1 MAAQESQ
8 ENSSSISSTGASNTT
23 VTATAPSTRRR
34 IAQNYL
40 LFWIDA
46 SIDQTS
52 KYCENTL
59 AQLRTVVNDVTICTQ
74 PDECMQLLDS
84 LNDEKVFVI
93 IPGYQGQDLVS
104 KIHDMPTLDA
114 IYIFCGNISSHQ
126 QWTKDWRKVKG
137 VHNNIKD
144 ICDALKG
151 GIKQVNQDLIP
162 ISFVTAN
169 EIMSDENLNQLEP
182 NYMYTQ
188 IFKNILL
195 KIEHNQEQAMQI
207 LAVYC
212 RNLYS
217 KNITELNVIDEFQRD
232 YRPEQA
238 IWWYTR
244 ECFIYQMLN
253 RALRTLDADSII
265 NMGFFIRD
273 LHQQIVQLHEQQ
285 LPNYHGKPFIA
296 YRGQGL
302 LKTDFEKLE
311 KIKGGLMSF
320 NNFLSTNTNK
330 EVSLDSAERESTK
343 ADMVGIL
350 FIMAIDP
357 RVSSTPFAS
366 INEVSYFKAEEA
378 EILFAMHTVFRVGE
392 IKQMDNNGQLYEVE
406 LQLTDD
412 DDEQLRQLTEFISKE
427 VVGATEWER
436 MGMLLVKTGHFNK
449 AEELY
454 KELLEQ
460 SLDDYDKDIYY
471 HQLGYI
477 KDKQG
482 NYEQAVE
489 YYKKALEIEKTNLPA
504 NHPSLATTYNN
515 IGKVYVHKG
524 EYSKALSFYK
534 KALGI
539 CEQSLRANNP
549 DLATSYSNIGEVYR
563 LKRKYSKALSF
574 YKKALKICENSLPA
588 NHPDLATSY
597 DNTGS
602 VYQSMKKYSKALSFY
617 EKAVRIQEEIL
628 PENHPDL
635 ATSYSIIGSV
645 YMFMGES
652 SKALSFYEK
661 ALAIREKTLPTD
673 HPDLGQ
679 SYNNLSDLCYN
690 MKEYSKALSFYEKAI
705 RICEKTL
712 PTNHPHLAV
721 SYTNIGKVYAHKGEY
736 SAALSFYKKALEIY
750 EKSPPANHPDLAT
763 SYSIIGETYKQM
775 EEYSAALS
783 FYEKALGIEEKALP
797 ANHSDLAT
805 SYNNIGE
812 VYKKMREYSKALS
825 FYEKA
830 LGIQE
835 ETLPENH
842 PDLQAVKENIEIV
855 KQYL

>member
-8 ENSSSISSTGASNTT
+8 ENFSSISSTGASNTT
-23 VTATAPSTRRR
+23 VTVTAPSTRRR

-40 LFWIDA
+40 LVWVDA

-52 KYCENTL
+52 KDCEDTL
-59 AQLRTVVNDVTICTQ
+59 AQLRTIVNDVTICTQ

-84 LNDEKVFVI
+84 LNDEKAFVI
-93 IPGYQGQDLVS
+93 ISGYQGQHLVS

-126 QWTKDWRKVKG
+126 QWTMEWRKVKG

-151 GIKQVNQDLIP
+151 GVKQVNQDLIP
-162 ISFVTAN
+162 ISFVTTTEAV
-169 EIMSDENLNQLEP
+169 SSENLNQLEP
-182 NYMYTQ
+182 NYMYIQ
-188 IFKNILL
+188 IFKDILL
-195 KIEHNQEQAMQI
+195 KIEHNQEQAIKI

-212 RNLYS
+212 HNLYS

-238 IWWYTR
+238 VWWYTR
-244 ECFIYQMLN
+244 ECFTYQMLN

-273 LHQQIVQLHEQQ
+273 LHQQIVQLHQQQ
-285 LPNYHGKPFIA
+285 LPNYHGKSFIA

-311 KIKGGLMSF
+311 KIKDGLMSF

-330 EVSLDSAERESTK
+330 EVSLDFAERGSIK

-350 FIMAIDP
+350 FIMTVDP

-392 IKQMDNNGQLYEVE
+392 IKQMDNNGQLYQVE
-406 LQLTDD
+406 LQLTAD
-412 DDEQLRQLTEFISKE
+412 DDEQLRQLTEFISRE
-427 VVGATEWER
+427 VMGATGWEQL
-436 MGMLLVKTGHFNK
+436 GMLLTKTGHFDK

-454 KELLEQ
+454 KVLLEQ
-460 SLDDYDKDIYY
+460 SLNDNDKDIYY
-471 HQLGYI
+471 NQLGYI

-489 YYKKALEIEKTNLPA
+489 YYKKALEIERRTLPA
-504 NHPSLATTYNN
+504 NHPSLAT
-515 IGKVYVHKG
+515 
-524 EYSKALSFYK
+524 
-534 KALGI
+534 
-539 CEQSLRANNP
+539 
-549 DLATSYSNIGEVYR
+549 SYSNIGGVYMNMEE
-563 LKRKYSKALSF
+563 YS
-574 YKKALKICENSLPA
+574 
-588 NHPDLATSY
+588 T
-597 DNTGS
+597 
-602 VYQSMKKYSKALSFY
+602 ALSFY

-635 ATSYSIIGSV
+635 ATFYSIIGSV

-652 SKALSFYEK
+652 SIALSFYEK
-661 ALAIREKTLPTD
+661 ALAIREETLPTN
-673 HPDLGQ
+673 HPKLGQ
-679 SYNNLSDLCYN
+679 SYNSLGDLCYN

-721 SYTNIGKVYAHKGEY
+721 SYNNIGKVYAHKGEY

-750 EKSPPANHPDLAT
+750 KKSPPANHPDLAT
-763 SYSIIGETYKQM
+763 SYNIIGETYKQM
-775 EEYSAALS
+775 GEYSAALS

-825 FYEKA
+825 FYKKA

-835 ETLPENH
+835 ETLPKNH
-842 PDLQAVKENIEIV
+842 PKLGQSYNILGDLCYNMQEYSKALSYFERALDILKVSLPPNHSHLEDLKKNIAAVKQ
-855 KQYL
+855 KL

>member
-232 YRPEQA
+232 YRPE
-238 IWWYTR
+238 
-244 ECFIYQMLN
+244 
-253 RALRTLDADSII
+253 
-265 NMGFFIRD
+265 
-273 LHQQIVQLHEQQ
+273 
-285 LPNYHGKPFIA
+285 
-296 YRGQGL
+296 
-302 LKTDFEKLE
+302 
-311 KIKGGLMSF
+311 
-320 NNFLSTNTNK
+320 
-330 EVSLDSAERESTK
+330 
-343 ADMVGIL
+343 
-350 FIMAIDP
+350 
-357 RVSSTPFAS
+357 
-366 INEVSYFKAEEA
+366 
-378 EILFAMHTVFRVGE
+378 
-392 IKQMDNNGQLYEVE
+392 
-406 LQLTDD
+406 LTDD
-412 DDEQLRQLTEFISKE
+412 DDEQLRQLTECISKE

-549 DLATSYSNIGEVYR
+549 DLATSYSNIGE
-563 LKRKYSKALSF
+563 
-574 YKKALKICENSLPA
+574 KALKICENSLPA

-645 YMFMGES
+645 YMFMGEP

-661 ALAIREKTLPTD
+661 SLAIR
-673 HPDLGQ
+673 
-679 SYNNLSDLCYN
+679 
-690 MKEYSKALSFYEKAI
+690 
-705 RICEKTL
+705 
-712 PTNHPHLAV
+712 
-721 SYTNIGKVYAHKGEY
+721 
-736 SAALSFYKKALEIY
+736 
-750 EKSPPANHPDLAT
+750 
-763 SYSIIGETYKQM
+763 
-775 EEYSAALS
+775 
-783 FYEKALGIEEKALP
+783 
-797 ANHSDLAT
+797 
-805 SYNNIGE
+805 
-812 VYKKMREYSKALS
+812 
-825 FYEKA
+825 
-830 LGIQE
+830 
-835 ETLPENH
+835 
-842 PDLQAVKENIEIV
+842 
-855 KQYL
+855 